1 MSQIFP
7 TTLLSEPKVKYNEK
21 SMISHTMTCSVSP
34 FLSDRS
40 DALSIGDHIVSVNGI
55 RTSGMKHDEV
65 IMLVKNAEEHVT
77 LEVEY
82 QLPDTC
88 T

>member
-1 MSQIFP
+1 
-7 TTLLSEPKVKYNEK
+7 
-21 SMISHTMTCSVSP
+21 MISHDCDIWHAL